1 PLAKDGVYTIERKER
16 NGEGYTVAQRA
27 RFDMVVKRHFHALP
41 IDFLGKNIGG
51 NARGIMPH
59 ELVARELQYLGLF
72 GRQTGIP
79 TLQRD
84 RLEDILGNSRIVES
98 IDERII
104 DQYVRPA
111 CLMLQLLDGRNQTS
125 IMTKKGQAS
134 GGGATLTA
142 PAVALLLRPSRPI
155 IDIAGHQCVTNKDL
169 SRLFGV
175 DAAVMHPPTGVDS
188 KAVECRTL
196 VRHHLPGL
204 FFPTRFRPAL
214 TKQVCTG
221 ALHPAR
227 IYSGNAARVQPGG

>member
-1 PLAKDGVYTIERKER
+1 
-16 NGEGYTVAQRA
+16 
-27 RFDMVVKRHFHALP
+27 
-41 IDFLGKNIGG
+41 
-51 NARGIMPH
+51 
-59 ELVARELQYLGLF
+59 
-72 GRQTGIP
+72 
-79 TLQRD
+79 
-84 RLEDILGNSRIVES
+84 ILGNSRIVES
-98 IDERII
+98 IDEGII

-196 VRHHLPGL
+196 VRHHLPGP
-204 FFPTRFRPAL
+204 FFPTRVRPAL
-214 TKQVCTG
+214 TEQVCTG

-227 IYSGNAARVQPGG
+227 SHSGNAARAQPGALHEFRRHDPAPCFLAQRRARVNVKAYVPGSLPEPAFVRPGAHVAQQAG